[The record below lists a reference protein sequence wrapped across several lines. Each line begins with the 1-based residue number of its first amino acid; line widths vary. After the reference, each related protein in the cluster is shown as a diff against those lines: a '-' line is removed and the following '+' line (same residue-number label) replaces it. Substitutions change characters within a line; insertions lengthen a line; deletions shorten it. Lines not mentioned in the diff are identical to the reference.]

1 MNSNEIF
8 NVLDLIDIPASFWP
22 NVSTKMR
29 HTCSKYHNTKKN
41 LNPLFSQ
48 IHKLTKKNRTCVLRH
63 MPSNEILMIKVFM
76 N

>member
-41 LNPLFSQ
+41 LNPLFSHIQ
-48 IHKLTKKNRTCVLRH
+48 ADKKESDLRLSTYINPNH
-63 MPSNEILMIKVFM
+63 PYVA
-76 N
+76 